1 MQIKLNETQENKLI
15 SMLMQYTSN
24 NPDDKEMLAILNNIM
39 FGEEFMQ
46 AKDKGTLKQYECI
59 EDGERFIIEA
69 LDYNDAREKA
79 TVWNAEVIGEVK

>member
-1 MQIKLNETQENKLI
+1 MQIKLNKTQENKLI

-46 AKDKGTLKQYECI
+46 SHDKGTLKQYEAI

-69 LDYNDAREKA
+69 SDLNHARAQA
-79 TVWNAEVIGEVK
+79 TLWNAEVIGEIK